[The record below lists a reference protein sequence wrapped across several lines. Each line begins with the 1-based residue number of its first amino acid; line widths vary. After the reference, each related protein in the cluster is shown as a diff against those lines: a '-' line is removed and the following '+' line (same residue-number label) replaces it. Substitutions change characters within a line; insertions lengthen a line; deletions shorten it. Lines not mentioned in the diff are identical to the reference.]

1 MHLPSQPSLYYEKVA
16 SDHDETESEPLSGA
30 ASTARTNA
38 RLQHQLQVV
47 SCCATYA
54 LVGPALVLVN
64 ARILNELHFPF
75 PLFLSA
81 LGQLV
86 TSAYCASVI
95 HLLPRLQRLWLR
107 WAPPRIAATVTPRSS
122 IEPVPLASPKSP
134 GAVDAGG
141 GGGFGSIT
149 LHFWLWNMIPIG
161 AAQGITFASTNA
173 AYMYLTITF
182 TQMLAA
188 FTPTVTLVLLY
199 ATGVEIPTSRAT
211 ICVCMIGIGCALA
224 SYGEGQLSLIGMA
237 FRSAGIFAEATR
249 LVLLQRLLKNLKLGV
264 LESQYFFAPA
274 AATFLLAGAFFT
286 EATQFRERDGLATMR
301 ANPLLF
307 TASSLLGVVASMLT
321 FIVIK
326 LTNSVTLK
334 VINTARNAAFVLYTV
349 LIKGEP
355 ATGIQVVGYSI
366 SLAAF
371 SMYMYVKY
379 HKL

>member
-1 MHLPSQPSLYYEKVA
+1 MYYEKVA
-16 SDHDETESEPLSGA
+16 SDHEMESEPLSGSTSGAKA
-30 ASTARTNA
+30 ASLSAAR
-38 RLQHQLQVV
+38 HQMQVLT
-47 SCCATYA
+47 CCTTYA
-54 LVGPALVLVN
+54 LVGPMLVLVN

-81 LGQLV
+81 LGQVV
-86 TSAYCASVI
+86 TSLYCVASI
-95 HLLPRLQRLWLR
+95 HLLPRLNKLWMAQRAR
-107 WAPPRIAATVTPRSS
+107 IGVAPSPRSS
-122 IEPVPLASPKSP
+122 IEPVPLASPKGDGSEP
-134 GAVDAGG
+134 

-149 LHFWLWNMIPIG
+149 LEFWLWNMIPIG
-161 AAQGITFASTNA
+161 AAQGVTFASTNA

-182 TQMLAA
+182 TQMLAS

-199 ATGVEIPTSRAT
+199 VSGVEVPTTRAT
-211 ICVCMIGIGCALA
+211 ICVCLIGLGCAMA
-224 SYGEGQLSLIGMA
+224 SFGEDQLSLVGMA
-237 FRSAGIFAEATR
+237 FRSCGIFAEATR

-274 AATFLLAGAFFT
+274 AAAFLLVGALVT
-286 EATQFRERDGLATMR
+286 EAQQFRERDGLATMR
-301 ANPLLF
+301 AHPLLF
-307 TASSLLGVVASMLT
+307 IASSLLGVVASMLT

-355 ATGIQVVGYSI
+355 ATTLQVFGYGV
-366 SLAAF
+366 SLTAF
-371 SMYMYVKY
+371 SAYLYVKF